1 LCADTT
7 IYEPYIY
14 KGQTEIKIHGRGG
27 TYFTPVLEYFN
38 THPEYSCMIYFTDGY
53 AELPPNANRPML
65 WVVSSNGGIEA
76 IKNHNGKIL
85 KIEK

>member
-1 LCADTT
+1 
-7 IYEPYIY
+7 
-14 KGQTEIKIHGRGG
+14 
-27 TYFTPVLEYFN
+27 
-38 THPEYSCMIYFTDGY
+38 MIYFTDGY